1 MRPFLPRFDH
11 VVLLSAPAEVIAE
24 RLSAR
29 TTNAYGRRPQEAARV
44 LDQIGTVEPL
54 LRRVATLEI
63 DTSAQLERVVEI
75 VAALG

>member
-1 MRPFLPRFDH
+1 
-11 VVLLSAPAEVIAE
+11 
-24 RLSAR
+24 
-29 TTNAYGRRPQEAARV
+29 V

-63 DTSAQLERVVEI
+63 DTSAPLERVVEI